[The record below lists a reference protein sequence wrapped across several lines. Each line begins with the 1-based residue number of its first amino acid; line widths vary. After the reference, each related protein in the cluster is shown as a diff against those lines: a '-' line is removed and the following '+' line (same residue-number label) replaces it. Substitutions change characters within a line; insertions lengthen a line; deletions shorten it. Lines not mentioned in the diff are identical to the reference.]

1 MSHLMTDDRSILMEV
16 WRKWRMKLI
25 FFLQDYIKIT
35 YRTNPLTISSVSLLK
50 VFRAGSELLSIVQSI
65 VYFVLQMR
73 VKGRLDD
80 VYIINWAK
88 RFRIKCTNCVARCNE
103 LNI

>member
-1 MSHLMTDDRSILMEV
+1 
-16 WRKWRMKLI
+16 MKLI